1 MANLVSTWSK
11 TTQTLPEN
19 YIFPVN
25 ERPGSVDVPLFQN
38 IPLIDLSANH
48 SQTVQEILDACQ
60 EFGFFQV
67 INHKVS
73 KDLIDDTMEVFKEFF
88 GMPVEEEEKLYTNDP
103 TKTCKL
109 YTSGYNYVN
118 EEIHLWRD
126 NLRHPCHP
134 IDEWLHSWPQKP
146 TNYRDVVGKYSL
158 EVRKSSL
165 RILEL
170 ICEGL
175 GLEHGYFGEELT
187 GAQLLSINHYPRCP
201 DPGFTLGLQKHAD
214 PSLITVLSQGSVNGL
229 QVFKDGQWLGVEPVP
244 HAFVVNIGHQLKI
257 ISNGKL
263 RSAEHRA
270 VTNSREAR
278 TSIVTFISPCQDT
291 IVEPAKSMVG
301 TDVPL
306 FRPIKYKDF
315 FKLFEEK
322 KGDTKATTEV
332 YKIWTSC

>member
-1 MANLVSTWSK
+1 M
-11 TTQTLPEN
+11 
-19 YIFPVN
+19 
-25 ERPGSVDVPLFQN
+25 R
-38 IPLIDLSANH
+38 
-48 SQTVQEILDACQ
+48 
-60 EFGFFQV
+60 
-67 INHKVS
+67 
-73 KDLIDDTMEVFKEFF
+73 
-88 GMPVEEEEKLYTNDP
+88 KL
-103 TKTCKL
+103 
-109 YTSGYNYVN
+109 
-118 EEIHLWRD
+118 
-126 NLRHPCHP
+126 
-134 IDEWLHSWPQKP
+134 
-146 TNYRDVVGKYSL
+146 
-158 EVRKSSL
+158 SL

-175 GLEHGYFGEELT
+175 GLEHGYFGEDLT
-187 GAQLLSINHYPRCP
+187 GAQLLSINHYPKCP
-201 DPGFTLGLQKHAD
+201 DPSFTLGLQKHAD

-244 HAFVVNIGHQLKI
+244 HAFVVNIGHQLKVAISITFYSCILLVYQTKNVNNNQWNCFQI

-278 TSIVTFISPCQDT
+278 TSIVTFINPCQDT

-332 YKIWTSC
+332 YKIKP